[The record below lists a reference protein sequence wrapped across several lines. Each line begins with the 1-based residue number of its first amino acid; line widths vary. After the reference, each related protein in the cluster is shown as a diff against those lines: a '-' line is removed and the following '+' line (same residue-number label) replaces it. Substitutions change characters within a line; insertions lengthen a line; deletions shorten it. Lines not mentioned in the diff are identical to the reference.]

1 MYRFKSIKYL
11 SVTGFMTALLFV
23 VGYFSSLF
31 FTWAISA
38 FGGTTTLQLFD
49 ALYLPFCAI
58 FKGPMMLFAGAISGG
73 IFDLASG
80 VRIVTIP
87 VTILIRVLMFFVI
100 KILTIKQWWSVL
112 YSFFV
117 AVLILMFG
125 YPLSYVMIYH
135 DRAIVITELITD
147 AIQGGFAYCVAV
159 PVYYYLHVM
168 QIKSHQHF
176 WNDEQF
182 TYLKPKKKIAK
193 EINIGEEDA
202 NR

>member
-11 SVTGFMTALLFV
+11 SVTGFMTALLVV
-23 VGYFSSLF
+23 VGYLSSLF
-31 FTWAISA
+31 FIWA

-58 FKGPMMLFAGAISGG
+58 FKGPMMLFAGAISGA
-73 IFDLASG
+73 IFDLVSG

-87 VTILIRVLMFFVI
+87 VTILIRILMFFTV
-100 KILTIKQWWSVL
+100 KILTIKQWWSAL

-125 YPLSYVMIYH
+125 YPLYYVMIYH
-135 DRAIVITELITD
+135 DRAVVITELIAD

-159 PVYYYLHVM
+159 PIYYYLHLM
-168 QIKSHQHF
+168 QVRSQQHF

-182 TYLKPKKKIAK
+182 TYLKAKKKLVK
-193 EINIGEEDA
+193 EIYVGEEDA